1 MKNKLILIKTSIR
14 KLAFIA
20 LLLGSSAT
28 AFAQNE
34 AEISGT
40 VKDIQDNEPI
50 TGANIIA
57 VNSSTGFKAG
67 AITDFDGNFVIRD
80 LQLGGP
86 YTITVSYIG
95 YQTITKKGY
104 QLNLGDKL
112 KLPFNLT
119 SGEALDEL
127 VIVADASRFQ
137 NSDRL
142 GAALSVVG
150 KTLEKIPTTTRN
162 YEDLANLS
170 PLSTPNIGLNEGSSF
185 GGISVAGSNGGSTGI
200 TLDGVNNRR
209 NVFGGTVDG
218 PAFSISLEA
227 IREFEIVTN
236 EYDVSGPRGSGG
248 SIKAVTKSGSNDW
261 SGAVWYYGSGGSL
274 SGDKNFDGSSKLVDF
289 NNNQFGARVSGP
301 IIKDKLNFIAVYDQ
315 FTQESPVGAGS
326 NSAGFINFNS
336 GQTYPFV
343 ESDVQNYVDE
353 LVNLGVLENNDL
365 STQIGELGEE
375 KVTKNIFLRMDW
387 NINDNNNLSLRYND
401 LDYTEGFQAG
411 SDGFDNVTLFSR
423 GYPFLTK
430 DKKVIASLKSRH
442 KSGSNDLRVS
452 YSRGERVNELAPGV
466 TRTPR
471 ISVGSINNGPQFRVG
486 SGLATWVPEEVYFD
500 SFQFIDVLTKQIG
513 NDTYTFGTD
522 ILITMSDENIPHN
535 IASSFRYDTLEDL
548 QNGTPFFFNKKFAND
563 PNDDG
568 RLKYTAS
575 ELALFAQGEYNL
587 TDDLELKVGI
597 RWDGTIFNPEIDP
610 TNPNLNSIVFRGEN
624 IVNNSELRDFNNIQP
639 RVSITWDKKGEGK
652 EIFKFGMGFFASQF
666 TTQPY
671 TSTLAN
677 SGSRFTTV
685 STTDPTALATIHQN
699 FVNNGGF
706 SDLDSQITA
715 EEYAAATGVD
725 FDDIAPDVVILD
737 PDFDMPVTFKAN
749 LSYHRFFNNW
759 FRLGGSLYYNNT
771 KNVPYYNNINL
782 QENGTNPL
790 DGRVAYTNG
799 ASPNFGNIHVFQN
812 SDWKATF
819 FAASLEAYARLPKGG
834 NVSVSY
840 TKSASKGFSYYNAGG
855 GIEDGKPIS
864 YAYNSYP
871 TEAQNWHDGN
881 SIPNKLVFSFVT
893 PEIHGFTLSGS
904 LVAGQF
910 GRFTATTTPNANG
923 NVIGG
928 LNLAYIPTEAE
939 VENTELIDPN
949 TNTSYNP
956 YEGFN
961 LLLASTSPEFRE
973 YINKNRGEFAD
984 FNGGIQPWAYTTNM
998 SLIKSFTFAEKHKIS
1013 LRMDIFNVLNLF
1025 DYKDGS
1031 FDVVSNTNL
1040 FNESD
1045 GVYSVNPIAGK
1056 YNTGGDQFRMQ
1067 FGLKYEF

>member
-1 MKNKLILIKTSIR
+1 MKQTLFFIKNAVERI
-14 KLAFIA
+14 AFLLFFLGGTLIA
-20 LLLGSSAT
+20 L
-28 AFAQNE
+28 AQNE

-40 VKDIQDNEPI
+40 VKDVSSNEPI
-50 TGANIIA
+50 IGANVVV
-57 VNSSTGFKAG
+57 VNNATGFKAG
-67 AITDFDGNFVIRD
+67 AITDFDGDFVIRD

-86 YTITVSYIG
+86 YSITVSYIG
-95 YQTITKKGY
+95 YQTITNQGY

-119 SGEALDEL
+119 AGEALDE
-127 VIVADASRFQ
+127 VVVVADVSGFQ

-142 GAALSVVG
+142 GSALSIGG

-170 PLSTPNIGLNEGSSF
+170 PLTTPNIGLNEGSSF
-185 GGISVAGSNGGSTGI
+185 GGISVAGSNGGTTGI

-236 EYDVSGPRGSGG
+236 EYDVSGPRSSGG
-248 SIKAVTKSGSNDW
+248 SIKAVTRSGSNDW
-261 SGAVWYYGSGGSL
+261 SGAAWHYGSGGGL
-274 SGDKNFDGSSKLVDF
+274 SGDTNFDGSSKLVDF
-289 NNNQFGARVSGP
+289 NNSQFGARISGP
-301 IIKDKLNFIAVYDQ
+301 IIKDKLNFLAVYDQ

-326 NSAGFINFNS
+326 NSAGFINFDS
-336 GQTYPFV
+336 GQTYPFT
-343 ESDVQNYVDE
+343 EGDVQNYVDE
-353 LVNLGVLENNDL
+353 LASLGVLENNDL

-375 KVTKNIFLRMDW
+375 KITKNIFLRLDW

-401 LDYTEGFQAG
+401 LNYTEGFQAG

-423 GYPFLTK
+423 GFPFTTI
-430 DKKVIASLKSRH
+430 DKKIIGSLKSRFD
-442 KSGSNDLRVS
+442 SGSNDMRVA
-452 YSRGERVNELAPGV
+452 YSHGERENLLDPNAI
-466 TRTPR
+466 RTPR

-486 SGLATWVPEEVYFD
+486 AGLATWVPEQVYFD

-522 ILITMSDENIPHN
+522 ILITKSDENIPHDT
-535 IASSFRYDTLEDL
+535 ASSFRYNTLEDL
-548 QNGTPFFFNKKFAND
+548 QNGTPFFFNKKFSID

-575 ELALFAQGEYNL
+575 EFALFAQGEYDL
-587 TDDLELKVGI
+587 TDDLELEVGL
-597 RWDGTIFNPEIDP
+597 RWDGTSFSPEQDP
-610 TNPNLNSIVFRGEN
+610 TNAKLNEVIFKSKN
-624 IVNNSELRDFNNIQP
+624 IVNNSKLKDFNNFQP

-652 EIFKFGMGFFASQF
+652 EIFKMGAGLFASQF

-671 TSTLAN
+671 TFSLGN

-685 STTDPTALATIHQN
+685 STTDPAALAAIHQN
-699 FVNNGGF
+699 YADNGGF
-706 SDLDSQITA
+706 NDLDSQISA
-715 EEYAAATGVD
+715 QEFAAATGVD
-725 FDDIAPDVVILD
+725 FDDIAADVVVLD

-749 LSYHRFFNNW
+749 ASYHRFFNDW

-782 QENGTNPL
+782 QENGINPL
-790 DGRVAYTNG
+790 DGRVTYTNG
-799 ASPNFGNIHVFQN
+799 ANSNFGNIHVFQN
-812 SDWKATF
+812 SDWRATF
-819 FAASLEAYARLPKGG
+819 FAASLEAYAKLPKGG
-834 NVSVSY
+834 NISLSY
-840 TKSASKGFSYYNAGG
+840 TKSSSKGFSYYNAGG
-855 GIEDGKPIS
+855 GIENGKPIS
-864 YAYNSYP
+864 YSYDSYP
-871 TEAQNWHDGN
+871 TNAQRWHDGN
-881 SIPNKLVFSFVT
+881 SIPNKLVFSFVS
-893 PEIHGFTLSGS
+893 PEVAGFTLSGS

-910 GRFTATTTPNANG
+910 GRFTASTAPNANG

-928 LNLAYIPTEAE
+928 LNQAYIPTEAE
-939 VENTELIDPN
+939 VENTVLIDS
-949 TNTSYNP
+949 NTSTSYRP

-973 YINKNRGEFAD
+973 YISENRGQFAD
-984 FNGGIQPWAYTTNM
+984 FNGGVQPWAYTTNM
-998 SLIKSFTFAEKHKIS
+998 SLIKSFTFAETHKVS
-1013 LRMDIFNVLNLF
+1013 LRMDVFNVLNLF
-1025 DYKDGS
+1025 DFKDGS

-1040 FNESD
+1040 LNESN
-1045 GVYSVNPIAGK
+1045 GVYSVNPIAGS
-1056 YNTGGDQFRMQ
+1056 YNTGGDQFRIQ